1 MPLVR
6 GVGNCETTVINFF
19 PVSRLLSLPPQLA
32 VGVGNISTNSCGLGS
47 LFPSRNFS
55 LRFFPE
61 AERVPIHTPFFSKAF
76 REFVPPSRPFVV
88 AVGHII
94 PGIQPVEATSI
105 NDLGPREWLPLFG
118 ALQAVGVGIMCKYP
132 DAFPDVRGSHVVRSQ
147 HHPFRIV
154 PDRGQVSEY
163 SSKPARSENWGV
175 FHEDELWSNFANNA
189 EHFPPQSR
197 TFAVDAGAFACRGNV
212 LARKASRYHVNKAA
226 PRSSVKGA
234 YVIPNRARREYA
246 VILAGEQYACGVGIE
261 FDGADGSDAE
271 QFASE
276 YASTS
281 AREKM

>member
-61 AERVPIHTPFFSKAF
+61 AVGVPIHTPFFSKAF

-105 NDLGPREWLPLFG
+105 NDLGPRVLLPLFG

-132 DAFPDVRGSHVVRSQ
+132 DAFPDVRAPTSSAPSTSHSASY
-147 HHPFRIV
+147 PI
-154 PDRGQVSEY
+154 S
-163 SSKPARSENWGV
+163 ARSPRTLASPLPTSKGEFSRNA
-175 FHEDELWSNFANNA
+175 NFGRTSLIIRCISRQSPERAPSMPAPFPAA
-189 EHFPPQSR
+189 EMSWHGKPPDTTSTR
-197 TFAVDAGAFACRGNV
+197 PRHGRPSKVHTSSHIGKGGSMPSFWR
-212 LARKASRYHVNKAA
+212 AS
-226 PRSSVKGA
+226 ST
-234 YVIPNRARREYA
+234 
-246 VILAGEQYACGVGIE
+246 LAG
-261 FDGADGSDAE
+261 
-271 QFASE
+271 
-276 YASTS
+276 
-281 AREKM
+281 